1 MDPSSSS
8 SSLSSTIA
16 YVVDPKKE
24 RKKTCIPFTSHGY
37 LCVRTVGGKP
47 CTVGTVR
54 TTTDRRTRT
63 IGNTIE
69 QHTQVRS
76 CFCYSRRTTLLDGT
90 QSCELIASDDDI
102 YHNGLLG
109 RRSWSRCVCGDRGGS
124 STNRTADVVSSIFV
138 FIFWFCV
145 VLFLLV
151 SLYVQIFVR
160 CCSSSSTNR
169 KSGYVRVGQDDESR
183 KMRRMRRRRR
193 RRRRTS
199 VGKKGDR
206 VEYTAVN
213 LMDDDD
219 DDDGGL

>member
-1 MDPSSSS
+1 MDPSSS

-24 RKKTCIPFTSHGY
+24 EKKTCIPFTSHGY

-54 TTTDRRTRT
+54 SSRSKDAYDREHDRTT
-63 IGNTIE
+63 
-69 QHTQVRS
+69 HTQVRS
-76 CFCYSRRTTLLDGT
+76 CFCYSRRSTLLDGT

-124 STNRTADVVSSIFV
+124 SSTNRKSGYVSSIFV

-169 KSGYVRVGQDDESR
+169 KSGYVRVGHDDESR
-183 KMRRMRRRRR
+183 KMRRRRRRR
-193 RRRRTS
+193 TTS

-219 DDDGGL
+219 DDDDDGL